1 MDRNNKHTQ
10 NSRGRE
16 GRLYVVEI
24 SEKPP
29 VPARKKAACTHLKK
43 IGEGV

>member
-1 MDRNNKHTQ
+1 MDRNNGHTK

-24 SEKPP
+24 SEK
-29 VPARKKAACTHLKK
+29 AACAHLKK
-43 IGEGV
+43 IGEGVY